1 MTSDLPRPS
10 VVSVP
15 TLFLAAALA
24 LVLILAAGQPVRAD
38 DRHEG
43 YYYPEVTTR
52 ETYPARA
59 PTLPDSDRLRRVS
72 FIVALAQQQT
82 NRPYPPRWAIFAKG
96 AEAEKLLIVALQD
109 GVIATE
115 YQARAM
121 LAMLTAVARGL
132 PGFDA
137 EALDENYTFLDLL
150 AIMGFELLTVSDG
163 RDYAIQFDITL
174 QP

>member
-1 MTSDLPRPS
+1 MAPAIGPFRL
-10 VVSVP
+10 
-15 TLFLAAALA
+15 LA
-24 LVLILAAGQPVRAD
+24 LLAIVWGLSTAPAAAD

-43 YYYPEVTTR
+43 YYYPEVTTH

-59 PTLPDSDRLRRVS
+59 PTLPDSDRLRRIAFV
-72 FIVALAQQQT
+72 VALAQQQT

-96 AEAEKLLIVALQD
+96 AEAQKLLIVAMQD

-121 LAMLTAVARGL
+121 LALMTAAARGL

-137 EALDENYTFLDLL
+137 EALEDNYTFLDLL
-150 AIMGFELLTVSDG
+150 AIMGFEQLTVSDG
-163 RDYAIQFDITL
+163 RSYALQFEIVL
-174 QP
+174 QQP

>member
-1 MTSDLPRPS
+1 MTQAMPRPS
-10 VVSVP
+10 V
-15 TLFLAAALA
+15 LAGFFLMIAVALGPGTSA
-24 LVLILAAGQPVRAD
+24 QAE

-43 YYYPEVTTR
+43 YYYPEVTTE

-59 PTLPDSDRLRRVS
+59 PTLPDSDRLRRIS
-72 FIVALAQQQT
+72 FIVALAQQQA

-96 AEAEKLLIVALQD
+96 AEAEKLIIVALQD

-121 LAMLTAVARGL
+121 LAMMTAVARGL

-150 AIMGFELLTVSDG
+150 AIMGFELLTVSNG
-163 RDYAIQFDITL
+163 RDYALQFNIAL
-174 QP
+174 QE

>member
-1 MTSDLPRPS
+1 MTRLADARAS
-10 VVSVP
+10 
-15 TLFLAAALA
+15 LFAGFVLA
-24 LVLILAAGQPVRAD
+24 LVLVALAAAPVGAE

-59 PTLPDSDRLRRVS
+59 PTLPDSDRLRRIS
-72 FIVALAQQQT
+72 FVVALAQQQS

-96 AEAEKLLIVALQD
+96 AEAEKLLIVAMQD

-121 LAMLTAVARGL
+121 LALLTAASRGL

-150 AIMGFELLTVSDG
+150 AIMGFERLTVSNG
-163 RDYAIQFDITL
+163 RDYAIQFDIEL
-174 QP
+174 QQ